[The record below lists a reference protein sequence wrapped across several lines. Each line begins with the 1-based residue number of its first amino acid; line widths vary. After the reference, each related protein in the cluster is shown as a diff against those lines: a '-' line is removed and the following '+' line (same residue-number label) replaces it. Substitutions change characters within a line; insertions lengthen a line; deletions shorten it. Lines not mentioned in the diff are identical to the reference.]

1 MDPNKTSNYVQG
13 YKLSQSVYLKISH
26 QYKDFHYVLILEASV
41 QFKCLWYLDNPVG
54 FRCKFVKIFVDR
66 RIVSKYFIKVRSKV
80 NQDSQT
86 VLKSWTELLLNRLK
100 SMKFLYECT
109 LNNFI
114 CQGVPVY
121 TRNAL
126 RYLSAQEITT
136 NYNTTISGNFPAR
149 MLICSATIPL
159 SWIKVH
165 I

>member
-13 YKLSQSVYLKISH
+13 YKLSLSVYLKISH

-109 LNNFI
+109 LKLWI
-114 CQGVPVY
+114 ILYVKECLCIQGMRWD
-121 TRNAL
+121 TCLHRKL
-126 RYLSAQEITT
+126 QQITIQQSQA
-136 NYNTTISGNFPAR
+136 ISQPE
-149 MLICSATIPL
+149 C
-159 SWIKVH
+159 
-165 I
+165 